1 VLAAIHLVVLV
12 LAASLIVPLAC
23 LALSSVNLDASRVRA
38 TVRVARVAQF
48 ALNVKLN
55 TLLPAKVDAFSVQAS
70 ALDAIALT

>member
-1 VLAAIHLVVLV
+1 MLAAIHLVVLV

>member
-1 VLAAIHLVVLV
+1 MLAAIHLVVLV

-23 LALSSVNLDASRVRA
+23 LALSSVNLDASHVRA